1 MRFTQR
7 LPGYNQCILSRAM
20 ERYAGEL
27 ALCEHLERCLE
38 YELGKV
44 YFGSKR
50 TYDIKDWKNYCRRT
64 GNAERVLEE
73 G

>member
-1 MRFTQR
+1 
-7 LPGYNQCILSRAM
+7 M